1 MKKGIAVARDPFYV
15 FFCYRQVMIEPA
27 ARGSPARRC

>member
-27 ARGSPARRC
+27 ARG